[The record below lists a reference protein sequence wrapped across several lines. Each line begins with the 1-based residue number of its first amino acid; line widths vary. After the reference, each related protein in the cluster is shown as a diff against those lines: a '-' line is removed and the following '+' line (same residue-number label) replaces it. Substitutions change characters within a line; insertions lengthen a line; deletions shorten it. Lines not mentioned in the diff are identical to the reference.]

1 MMRAQ
6 RPRLGDVARR
16 AGVSPGLASLALR
29 NKPGPSEA
37 SRQAVLE
44 AAQELGYRVNSAA
57 STLAQARPH
66 LIGVAFSL
74 SQSFHVEAVEHVYD
88 FAELA
93 GYAPL
98 LSAVTDS
105 RPLDRAVDPLISGSC
120 EGILI
125 LGMDRVPETL
135 RGDAAPP
142 IVVLGHAPWERGFDV
157 VRTAGDLGIQSAVQ
171 RLVDLGHTRIV
182 HIDGGDHSGA
192 EERRQGYLDSMERL
206 GLTHLSRIEAGG
218 NRESDGLR
226 AARLVLAGSEAATA
240 FVCYNDSCAVGAM
253 QAAEEAGLQIPMNLS
268 IIGYDNS
275 PVSRTRYV
283 SLTTVAQ
290 DIPTLAKLAVERL
303 VAAIE
308 DPQLERREIVLPP
321 HLIERKSTGPVPPAG
336 MLRVESG
343 GQ

>member
-1 MMRAQ
+1 MIKGQ

-29 NKPGPSEA
+29 NQPGPSEA
-37 SRQAVLE
+37 SRQAVLK
-44 AAQELGYRVNSAA
+44 AARELGYRVNSAA
-57 STLAQARPH
+57 SVLAKTRPH

-74 SQSFHVEAVEHVYD
+74 SQSFHVEAVEHIYR

-105 RPLDRAVDPLISGSC
+105 RPLERAVDPLISGSC

-125 LGMDRVPETL
+125 LGMDRVPEAL
-135 RGDAAPP
+135 RHPASALP
-142 IVVLGHAPWERGFDV
+142 IVVLGHAPWDGSFDV
-157 VRTAGDLGIQSAVQ
+157 VRTAGDLGVQAAVEK
-171 RLVDLGHTRIV
+171 LVDLGHTRIV
-182 HIDGGDHSGA
+182 HIDGGTHSGA
-192 EERRQGYLDSMERL
+192 EERRAGYLASMRRL
-206 GLTHLSRIEAGG
+206 GLAAFSQIEAGG

-226 AARLVLAGSEAATA
+226 AGRLVFSASPDTTA
-240 FVCYNDSCAVGAM
+240 VICYNDSCAVGAM
-253 QAAEEAGLQIPMNLS
+253 QAAEEAGLRIPADLS

-275 PVSRTRYV
+275 PVARTRYL

-303 VAAIE
+303 IAAID
-308 DPQLERREIVLPP
+308 DPELERCENVLPP
-321 HLIERKSTGPVPPAG
+321 YLIERATTGPAPA
-336 MLRVESG
+336 RDTARP
-343 GQ
+343 